1 MTQIT
6 LHGSHTAQSPSHGG
20 SKPVGVGYLRL
31 LSCSVKDCGCGCC
44 CKLLSTSGRFP
55 VHLGRRPGEGRPRR
69 MHSVLPRDLLFPV
82 LHCRE
87 GAHGCRREVRHQGR
101 PAHEPY
107 LYLIYT
113 CCCTC
118 CSQIQVLN
126 QVHSSPCPIHCSNHL
141 VGLPDVSPWSNL
153 AYHTQP
159 HSPTP
164 ARTHGYS
171 VRKLLSPMCPQI
183 MVKENLT
190 YGCCGVE
197 PSPAGAPEIEAMER

>member
-1 MTQIT
+1 MAAANHWASDIC
-6 LHGSHTAQSPSHGG
+6 GC
-20 SKPVGVGYLRL
+20 
-31 LSCSVKDCGCGCC
+31 CSVKDCGCGCC
-44 CKLLSTSGRFP
+44 CKLYVGSPCIWGAALEKAGLGGCIPCCLGISCFP
-55 VHLGRRPGEGRPRR
+55 CCTVVKAR
-69 MHSVLPRDLLFPV
+69 MDVAAKYGIKEDLPMN
-82 LHCRE
+82 
-87 GAHGCRREVRHQGR
+87 
-101 PAHEPY
+101 
-107 LYLIYT
+107 LIYT